1 MDSSWEIFRLRRVKT
16 SLIAKSIP
24 SALRTTLAP
33 LAHADH
39 DSEWMDVLIKKWV
52 AQKPSAIKQV
62 NRLLASAKLTFDTVI
77 ARAVMANIDDI
88 ERIDR
93 CITIAEGRRDKSC
106 AKSIAGVRH
115 LLRHCVT
122 KCRTLKMQNS
132 KPLSQKSL

>member
-39 DSEWMDVLIKKWV
+39 NFEWMDVLIKKWV

-77 ARAVMANIDDI
+77 ARAVMANIGDI

-93 CITIAEGRRDKSC
+93 CITIAEGRRDGNYSRNRSP
-106 AKSIAGVRH
+106 AWAFAQA
-115 LLRHCVT
+115 LRD
-122 KCRTLKMQNS
+122 KMQDVEDAEF
-132 KPLSQKSL
+132 